1 MEINDLEGLAK
12 LGLQLGVDEVRKC
25 GNLLPKFLLAL
36 TRGKN
41 AIDIIALEGPFPE
54 HQHAR
59 EKILEPIRSRI
70 AAGEVQAVLFAS
82 GVVIGTQEA
91 VMVVIDSPIFRRI
104 LRQDYSRVGKTI
116 SLGEHH
122 TNDDP
127 AICRQMIGDFFPE
140 GGFSGEA
147 KPGSIPLVT
156 VRVVEEDHVRRLKI
170 PKDICVAVIVRG
182 SEGHISAKCRNCSVP
197 MVTVEKDPLLWFM
210 CPRCGGKSFA
220 MVPNLRNALASAE
233 RHGGTFEF
241 DLHFLDEES
250 RRMMPSPN
258 FESRPSQK
266 TFFMLACSWRAK

>member
-1 MEINDLEGLAK
+1 MEIEDLEQLAN
-12 LGLQLGVDEVRKC
+12 LALRLGVDEVREC
-25 GNLLPKFLLAL
+25 SNLLPKFLLAL
-36 TRGKN
+36 TSKEK
-41 AIDIIALEGPFPE
+41 AIDMIALDGPFPE
-54 HQHAR
+54 QQRVR
-59 EKILEPIRSRI
+59 EQILEPIRSRI

-82 GVVIGTQEA
+82 DVLIGRQEA
-91 VMVVIDSPIFRRI
+91 VMVVVDSPIFRRI

-140 GGFSGEA
+140 GDFSGEA
-147 KPGSIPLVT
+147 KPGSISLVT
-156 VRVVEEDHVRRLKI
+156 VRVAEEDHVRQLKI
-170 PKDICVAVIVRG
+170 PKDICVAVIFRG

-197 MVTVEKDPLLWFM
+197 MVTVEKDPLLWLM

-220 MVPNLRNALASAE
+220 MVPNLRDALAYAE

-250 RRMMPSPN
+250 KRLMPPPN
-258 FESRPSQK
+258 FESQPDQK